1 MISGTNSSLVIARS
15 VNQQILRLRSEQAL
29 QSQSEISRFRSE
41 QRLPHLRLAM
51 TSGVFLSVMK
61 IRDVTHLS
69 EVDHVSRLCLLRFSS
84 LPAHFDKLLNDI
96 EYNFNRPHQ
105 SFDYLAP
112 RVYIDKEVTRIRS
125 PVLPVWSASMRV
137 RQHRGRAS
145 FRGIALSPYLP

>member
-1 MISGTNSSLVIARS
+1 LEFCSFAG
-15 VNQQILRLRSEQAL
+15 
-29 QSQSEISRFRSE
+29 
-41 QRLPHLRLAM
+41 LPRLRLAM

-69 EVDHVSRLCLLRFSS
+69 EVDHISRLCLLRFSS
-84 LPAHFDKLLNDI
+84 LPAHFDELLNVI

-112 RVYIDKEVTRIRS
+112 GVYIEKEVTKIRS
-125 PVLPVWSASMRV
+125 PVLPVWSASIRV